1 MPPFEGELH
10 ASTPS
15 PVAPQPHEEFV
26 DLLLNPI
33 QGIEVDEHCQ
43 RLSIT
48 LPADVSPGEQ
58 LPVMV
63 WIHGG
68 SYVIG
73 GGDLPIYDARD
84 LVTEQRVIV
93 VSVTFRLGVLGFL
106 GDGDTIPANLGLLDL
121 VESLRWVRANIASFG
136 GDPDLVTVFGQSAG
150 GDAAAHLMISAG
162 AEGLFRRAIIQSAPL
177 GLSRRRARMN
187 RAMIRAVGSVHAD
200 TALDDLLDRQALGT
214 RAAAPYGLAAGM
226 PFGTQYGFAP
236 LPAERDL
243 DAAWSRVAPDVDVLI
258 GSGSDEAG
266 MYVPLVPGLRR
277 VTRSRVLRSA
287 LRWWVVRPLSD
298 VIYGRDARRFTE
310 RHRRA
315 GGRATSYRLHRGV
328 TRRPDRSRAHE
339 RPAAAARR
347 ARGLGRHPLRPRA
360 RLARGRAPR
369 PGLPGDLGRLR
380 PHRRGPCARRRDP
393 DLRPRLTR
401 GHGPWRRR
409 LAPPGPRG
417 GRDTPHGVRRVVTFC
432 RLWAAGPTVCDRPAC
447 GPRGS

>member
-1 MPPFEGELH
+1 MLAAAPAPFDTPAGRIVGAVDGDVVRALGIPYAQAERFAPPRPMPPFAGELH

-48 LPADVSPGEQ
+48 LPADVRPDEQ

-106 GDGDTIPANLGLLDL
+106 GDGETIPANLGLLDL
-121 VESLRWVRANIASFG
+121 VESLRWVHANIASFG

-187 RAMIRAVGSVHAD
+187 RAMVRAVGAVHAD
-200 TALDDLLDRQALGT
+200 TPLEDLLDRQALGT

-266 MYVPLVPGLRR
+266 TYVPLVPGLRR

-328 TRRPDRSRAHE
+328 TSAPTGAVHMSDLPLLLGGREAWAGTRFVPE
-339 RPAAAARR
+339 RDWPEVER
-347 ARGLGRHPLRPRA
+347 
-360 RLARGRAPR
+360 RGRSFRAIWADFAR
-369 PGLPGDLGRLR
+369 TGEVRASDDETLTFD
-380 PHRRGPCARRRDP
+380 RG
-393 DLRPRLTR
+393 
-401 GHGPWRRR
+401 
-409 LAPPGPRG
+409 
-417 GRDTPHGVRRVVTFC
+417 
-432 RLWAAGPTVCDRPAC
+432 
-447 GPRGS
+447 